1 MSGNSHSFA
10 IYLLSY
16 DHLCRDKWSR
26 FVFFSMQF
34 LWLFYSSSVTTLSRC
49 VLPERKTD
57 PSSPSSIWGLSLCL
71 LTGLCFFAFIFLVGP
86 LLPLHGV
93 YLVRLWVNFVLYFIP
108 LILSNCWLFV
118 RNFLWCHIY
127 PAVYCI
133 WDMVGLC
140 TILIS
145 LCVHF
150 CLAALYILGLGCQ
163 GQLYKL
169 AIHCSIQA
177 SNHTWS
183 QLQIRIISY

>member
-26 FVFFSMQF
+26 FVFFSMRF

-118 RNFLWCHIY
+118 RNFFMTSYISCSLLYLRYGWFMHYIDFSVCALLFSSSIY
-127 PAVYCI
+127 SR
-133 WDMVGLC
+133 VGMPR
-140 TILIS
+140 TIVQIS
-145 LCVHF
+145 DSL
-150 CLAALYILGLGCQ
+150 
-163 GQLYKL
+163 
-169 AIHCSIQA
+169 
-177 SNHTWS
+177 
-183 QLQIRIISY
+183 

>member
-1 MSGNSHSFA
+1 MIILFFKCNNPIKVCSARKENWPKLPFLYMR
-10 IYLLSY
+10 I
-16 DHLCRDKWSR
+16 
-26 FVFFSMQF
+26 VFMF
-34 LWLFYSSSVTTLSRC
+34 
-49 VLPERKTD
+49 TD
-57 PSSPSSIWGLSLCL
+57 R
-71 LTGLCFFAFIFLVGP
+71 LCFFAFIFLVGP

-163 GQLYKL
+163 GQLDKL
-169 AIHCSIQA
+169 AIHCSMQA
-177 SNHTWS
+177 SSHTWS
-183 QLQIRIISY
+183 QLQIRINVNISY